1 MTSLYVWCTSDENE
15 YEANISNIT
24 SNIRKYEE
32 ESNRN
37 TDNNSKIL
45 LSTEPLTLSRTGGG
59 QFDPHFFSTSITA

>member
-45 LSTEPLTLSRTGGG
+45 LSTEPLMEEDKKS
-59 QFDPHFFSTSITA
+59 HKK